1 MTPTVRVD
9 KRNKV
14 ITVSE
19 NVSLNW
25 LSRKLKPMSVD
36 AINLPTATKPF
47 ELKQGWKLKVVQG
60 VK

>member
-36 AINLPTATKPF
+36 ASSTRS
-47 ELKQGWKLKVVQG
+47 
-60 VK
+60 